1 MRPVSTRPTR
11 PTLKDVAER
20 AGVST
25 ATVARVLHGNGYV
38 AEETRK
44 AVEAVVRETG
54 YQINAVAQGLRKQR
68 TFTLGHVLQSI
79 APNPFF
85 AGVALGV
92 EKEATEHGCGVVL
105 YTTQGD
111 AERERVGV
119 ETLIRRRVDA
129 IIFTKIAHEAN
140 VELAAR
146 AGIPVVQVERVCSVP
161 TDSVTADNYP
171 GALEAT
177 RHLIELG
184 HQRIAFLGVAPSALA
199 RLDANRP
206 ASSTADRTTV
216 EGERLAGYLDALAA
230 AELQVREDLVD
241 LGGSYYALDWARAT
255 MRRMLEL
262 PTACRPTAVFATC
275 DMLAA
280 GALQEIH
287 HHGLRVPDDLSVVGF
302 DDTYASFLTPPLS
315 TARQP
320 MFEMG
325 QAAARLAIEALQ
337 AVPEHR
343 APRSERLSTHLVVR
357 ASTCRAAG
365 LDKRAAR

>member
-1 MRPVSTRPTR
+1 MRPVSPRPTR

-44 AVEAVVRETG
+44 AVETVVAETG

-92 EKEATEHGCGVVL
+92 EKEATQHGCGVVL

-111 AERERVGV
+111 AERERKGV

-140 VELAAR
+140 VELATR
-146 AGIPVVQVERVCSVP
+146 AGIPVVQVERVCAVP

-171 GALEAT
+171 GAFEAT

-184 HQRIAFLGVAPSALA
+184 HERIAFLGVAPSPSR
-199 RLDANRP
+199 RLDGTQSISR
-206 ASSTADRTTV
+206 SRDRGSV
-216 EGERLAGYLDALAA
+216 EGERLSGYLDALIAT
-230 AELQVREDLVD
+230 ELQVREELVD
-241 LGGSYYALDWARAT
+241 LSGSYYALDWARAT

-262 PTACRPTAVFATC
+262 PSACRPTAIFATC

-287 HHGLRVPDDLSVVGF
+287 QHGLRVPDDLSVVGF

-343 APRSERLSTHLVVR
+343 APRSERLSTNLVIR
-357 ASTCRAAG
+357 ESTCQAPGSERRSAI
-365 LDKRAAR
+365 

>member
-1 MRPVSTRPTR
+1 MRSVISRQSR

-44 AVEAVVRETG
+44 VVEAVVQETG

-68 TFTLGHVLQSI
+68 TFTLGHILQSI

-92 EKEATEHGCGVVL
+92 EKEANRHGCGVVL

-111 AERERVGV
+111 AERERKGV

-146 AGIPVVQVERVCSVP
+146 SGIPVVQVERVTSVP

-171 GALEAT
+171 GAFEAT

-184 HQRIAFLGVAPSALA
+184 HEKIAFLGVAPSSLVE
-199 RLDANRP
+199 RDAGGRG
-206 ASSTADRTTV
+206 AFVSDRCSV
-216 EGERLAGYLDALAA
+216 EGERLSGYLDALDDAD
-230 AELQVREDLVD
+230 LQVRRELMDLS
-241 LGGSYYALDWARAT
+241 GTYYALDWARTT
-255 MRRMLEL
+255 MDHMLAL
-262 PTACRPTAVFATC
+262 PADRRPTAVFATC

-280 GALQEIH
+280 GVLQGIH
-287 HHGLRVPDDLSVVGF
+287 ARGMRVPDDISVVGF
-302 DDTYASFLTPPLS
+302 DDTYATYLTPPLS

-337 AVPEHR
+337 TDLEHR
-343 APRSERLSTHLVVR
+343 PPRSERLSTHLVIR
-357 ASTCRAAG
+357 ESTCQATGMGSHIAN
-365 LDKRAAR
+365 